1 MFNKFKKGQKDPLKS
16 LNHYKNKNHE
26 RTASAPYDQNRN
38 PHRQYAGTNSSS
50 QMKTTTTKTTANEM
64 RFIGP
69 SSHLAEEH
77 PVDMVAL
84 NLTNR
89 NRKEAG
95 PLGGLREQY
104 ENVRGKVGELEHIG
118 NLAS

>member
-1 MFNKFKKGQKDPLKS
+1 
-16 LNHYKNKNHE
+16 
-26 RTASAPYDQNRN
+26 
-38 PHRQYAGTNSSS
+38 
-50 QMKTTTTKTTANEM
+50 MKTTTTKTTANEM

-118 NLAS
+118 NLGNWVKLIVHRLSIVQIDYYNVKYTGVAGILLDCHTI

>member
-1 MFNKFKKGQKDPLKS
+1 
-16 LNHYKNKNHE
+16 
-26 RTASAPYDQNRN
+26 
-38 PHRQYAGTNSSS
+38 
-50 QMKTTTTKTTANEM
+50 MKTTTTKTTANEM

-118 NLAS
+118 NLGNWVKIDNASFNNVKNVGLTGILLDCHTI